1 MLIQEY
7 SFRKLHWFQIQDYA
21 HFYNIQ
27 ELVTIT
33 VHCNGFKF
41 LGFYTWCLLVF
52 NIIFLEKWWSLV
64 GSYIHVLLCL
74 WSHLTTVD
82 VQMHSP
88 PFAIS
93 LSFWV
98 NRLVPVVLHG
108 ARAKR
113 SWVSRPGWRN
123 LRQKVAAHFRSMF
136 RPEGATCEG
145 SVDV

>member
-52 NIIFLEKWWSLV
+52 NIIFLEKW
-64 GSYIHVLLCL
+64 
-74 WSHLTTVD
+74 
-82 VQMHSP
+82 
-88 PFAIS
+88 
-93 LSFWV
+93 
-98 NRLVPVVLHG
+98 
-108 ARAKR
+108 
-113 SWVSRPGWRN
+113 
-123 LRQKVAAHFRSMF
+123 
-136 RPEGATCEG
+136 
-145 SVDV
+145 